1 MFHLT
6 CINESNTLV
15 LRSEVAKMNM
25 DIGLILR
32 NRRQELK
39 LTMKQVANACGVS
52 EATVSRWETGE
63 TDKIQRGSIFLLSKI
78 LYLPIEVILG
88 IESKHDITLSSII
101 IKRNL
106 IVAKM
111 EKCSLNELESI
122 EKFID
127 NFINNEGKS

>member
-1 MFHLT
+1 
-6 CINESNTLV
+6 
-15 LRSEVAKMNM
+15 MNM